1 MWFSLLLLKPV
12 PVWLGVDFY
21 NKRLSVR
28 GFNQFWGYY
37 AISDDLNND
46 RFITKEQYISLED
59 ENLKGKSLG
68 KDERTKENVIGSPL
82 HPQISDRPT

>member
-12 PVWLGVDFY
+12 PVWLRVDFY

-28 GFNQFWGYY
+28 AFNQFWGYY
-37 AISDDLNND
+37 AIIDDLNND

-59 ENLKGKSLG
+59 ENLKGRSLG
-68 KDERTKENVIGSPL
+68 KDERTKKKMP
-82 HPQISDRPT
+82 

>member
-1 MWFSLLLLKPV
+1 MWINLLLLKPV

-28 GFNQFWGYY
+28 GFNRFWGYY
-37 AISDDLNND
+37 AIIDDLNND

-59 ENLKGKSLG
+59 ENVKGRSIG
-68 KDERTKENVIGSPL
+68 KDERTKKKMP
-82 HPQISDRPT
+82 